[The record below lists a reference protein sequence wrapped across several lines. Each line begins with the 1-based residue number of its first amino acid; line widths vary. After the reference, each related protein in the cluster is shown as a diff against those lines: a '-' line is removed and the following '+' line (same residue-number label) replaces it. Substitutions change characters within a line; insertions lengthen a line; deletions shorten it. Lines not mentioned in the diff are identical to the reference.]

1 MSDERRLEEQVVSQ
15 AVQAGLSSQLD
26 RAEAV
31 EVEVRTDVLKAVQG
45 QVDSVTVSGQGVVM
59 QEVRV
64 QELEVRTEG
73 VAIDPLSALLGNL
86 KLSQPVNA
94 STRVV
99 LTEADLNQAMNSEI
113 VLRLL
118 PALKL
123 TVAGAIVEVELVPPL
138 QAKLPGDHK
147 IYLEG
152 AALLHEEKGTRK
164 VEFTTTIVPRRE
176 SQSILIEGFECQ
188 PGAGIALE
196 FAIALLQKFQHLT
209 SQPTLEF
216 AGVTFQVQRLE
227 VAAGSLSVETAAV
240 VSQIPTL

>member
-1 MSDERRLEEQVVSQ
+1 MPDERRLEEQVVSQ
-15 AVQAGLSSQLD
+15 AVQAGLASQLD

-86 KLSQPVNA
+86 KLNQPVNA
-94 STRVV
+94 NTRIV
-99 LTEADLNQAMNSEI
+99 LTEADLNQAMNSEV

-118 PALKL
+118 PALEL
-123 TVAGAIVEVELVPPL
+123 SVAGAIVKVELVPPL
-138 QAKLPGDHK
+138 QAKLPGDRK
-147 IYLEG
+147 IYLKG

-176 SQSILIEGFECQ
+176 SQPILIEGFECQ
-188 PGAGIALE
+188 PGTGVALE
-196 FAIALLQKFQHLT
+196 FAIALLQKFHSLT
-209 SQPTLEF
+209 AQPVLEF
-216 AGVTFQVQRLE
+216 AGVAFRVQRLE
-227 VAAGSLSVETAAV
+227 VAAGSLSVETEAV